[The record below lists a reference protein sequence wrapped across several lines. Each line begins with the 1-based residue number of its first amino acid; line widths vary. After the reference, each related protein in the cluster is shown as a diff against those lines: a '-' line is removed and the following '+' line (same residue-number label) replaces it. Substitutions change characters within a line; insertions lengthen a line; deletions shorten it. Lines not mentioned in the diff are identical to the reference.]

1 MIDERILMLD
11 ESIRVIN
18 GELQRTKT
26 KLLDKFKEDP
36 KFAKDVEDTDEM
48 IDLVLYYLFK

>member
-18 GELQRTKT
+18 GELQKTKT
-26 KLLDKFKEDP
+26 KLLDKFRTEAD
-36 KFAKDVEDTDEM
+36 FGHVEDTDEM
-48 IDLVLYYLFK
+48 IDLVLYKLFK